1 MSEFETL
8 DGGNEYLKACFQ
20 GFAKSGK
27 SWTAMLLALGT
38 REHFG
43 LAGPLAYLDT
53 ENAVGY
59 LAPEIKARTGVPPVG
74 KRSRNVDDAIK
85 LLKWAEGGGASVV
98 VIDSVSHLWQN
109 LCDGYLRDLNAARTR
124 KGKGA
129 LARIPFSG
137 WGPLKAR
144 WQEFMDTY
152 LNSRVHVILCGRV
165 SYDYD
170 DVESD
175 EGEHEIRKSGTKIS
189 AEKNTGYESS
199 LLVEMTRVEVRDN
212 KLNADRIVH
221 RATVLGDRYN
231 KIDAAQFD
239 NPTFESFAPHV
250 VLLQPAR
257 HAPVET
263 QAHPELGVDVRGET
277 DWTRELTLR
286 KILVEKIDGALE
298 VSGFSGTSGEAKKAR
313 AALVSGAFGTLSRTE
328 IENMESVKLQEGLDK
343 LAVLIRERK
352 ESEA

>member
-1 MSEFETL
+1 MSEFETME
-8 DGGNEYLKACFQ
+8 GGNEYLKACFQ

-38 REHFG
+38 RECFK
-43 LAGPLAYLDT
+43 LTGPLAYLDT

-59 LAPEIKARTGVPPVG
+59 LTPTIKERTGLAPVG

-85 LLKWAEGGGASVV
+85 LLKWAENGGASVV

-170 DVESD
+170 DVESED
-175 EGEHEIRKSGTKIS
+175 GEHEIRKSGTKIS

-199 LLVEMTRVEVRDN
+199 LLVEMTRVEVRDA

-221 RATVLGDRYN
+221 RATVLGDRFN

-239 NPTFESFAPHV
+239 NPTFADFAPHV
-250 VLLQPAR
+250 TLLQPDR

-277 DWTRELTLR
+277 DWTRELTMR
-286 KILVEKIDGALE
+286 KILIEKIAGTFEIA
-298 VSGFSGTSGEAKKAR
+298 GYSGTSAEAKRTR
-313 AALVSGAFGTLSRTE
+313 AALVLSAFGTLAMTE

-343 LAVLIRERK
+343 LTVLIREREENK
-352 ESEA
+352 